1 VQPRNNIG
9 NLSTANP
16 NPIIEIS
23 GESSFEI
30 KSAIKR

>member
-1 VQPRNNIG
+1 MKQKNCIG
-9 NLSTANP
+9 NLSEINQ

-30 KSAIKR
+30 KSAIKK